1 MMTGKY
7 WTPLTIFLI
16 AVIAVGS
23 IIAWSRYVSSQP
35 AEITISHTSPAENP
49 SEIYI
54 GGAVSNPGRY
64 PLKTT
69 DDITTLIRAAGGT
82 TAGID
87 YYELTLH
94 IPEGSI
100 ASESQKIDLNHAEA
114 WLLQALP
121 GIGETRAE
129 AIIAYRNQHGPFRSV
144 SELTRVVGIG
154 DTTYQQIEQLITV
167 AN

>member
-23 IIAWSRYVSSQP
+23 IIAWSRYASSQP
-35 AEITISHTSPAENP
+35 AEISISHTPPEENLGN
-49 SEIYI
+49 IYI
-54 GGAVSNPGRY
+54 DGAVSNPSRY

-69 DDITTLIRAAGGT
+69 DDITTLIQAAGGT
-82 TAGID
+82 TTGID
-87 YYELTLH
+87 HCQLTLH
-94 IPEGSI
+94 ILEGST
-100 ASESQKIDLNHAEA
+100 ASESQKIDLNRAEA
-114 WLLQALP
+114 WLLEALP

-129 AIIAYRNQHGPFRSV
+129 AIVAYRNQHGPFRSV
-144 SELTRVVGIG
+144 SELTRVTGIG
-154 DTTYQQIEQLITV
+154 DTTYQRIKHLITV

>member
-1 MMTGKY
+1 MTGKY

-23 IIAWSRYVSSQP
+23 IIAWSRYASSQP
-35 AEITISHTSPAENP
+35 AEISISHTFSEEKPG
-49 SEIYI
+49 EIYI

-64 PLKTT
+64 PLKTS
-69 DDITTLIRAAGGT
+69 DDIAALIQAAGGT
-82 TAGID
+82 TTSID
-87 YYELTLH
+87 YCELTLH

-100 ASESQKIDLNHAEA
+100 ATESQKIDLNRAEA
-114 WLLQALP
+114 WLLEALP

-129 AIIAYRNQHGPFRSV
+129 AIITYRNQNGPFRST
-144 SELTRVVGIG
+144 SELTRVAGVG
-154 DTTYQQIEQLITV
+154 DKTYQQIKHLITV